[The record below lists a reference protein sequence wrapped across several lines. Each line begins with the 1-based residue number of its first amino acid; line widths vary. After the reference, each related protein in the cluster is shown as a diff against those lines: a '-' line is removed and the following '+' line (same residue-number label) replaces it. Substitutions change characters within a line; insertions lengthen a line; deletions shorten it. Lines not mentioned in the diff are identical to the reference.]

1 MKPNYSNIINGIFEL
16 LNITLKGEITEDKYK
31 KAGDIY
37 IKYVKTDPT
46 INNKRVCKTPFFKW
60 YNWKL
65 NNILFNFQVCNKNL
79 IN

>member
-16 LNITLKGEITEDKYK
+16 LNVTLKGEITEDKYK

-46 INNKRVCKTPFFKW
+46 INNKRVCKTPF
-60 YNWKL
+60 L
-65 NNILFNFQVCNKNL
+65 NGTTRN
-79 IN
+79 